1 MLDPSDHSTPSGK
14 EGDRLELVTAKQVS
28 DFKDAYSAACLD
40 SAPLPKHFVE
50 AVNASNPQM
59 TQMIQMLQRSRAK
72 EMAENKALRTQLDT
86 AERNV
91 FNAMKE
97 LRREKKETEDKLR
110 DELKAG
116 RKQNEEIRGLGKQE
130 LDARQA
136 EIERLQQEVNKK
148 ACEQNRSSKAYD
160 RLVAKVEEMKRQET
174 AKTTLHNAAL
184 DKLKADNVKL
194 QARFDKAVSEASSQR
209 SRMEQDHA
217 KLVMRQQTLHTD
229 TLDKLKATVASKERI
244 INQLSEN
251 NERRDVEVASL
262 TTHDEE
268 QAATIVRLQQEIAA
282 LTADAQK
289 STSVATSMRNASTAT
304 HHCASTQDGAGG
316 ATNTT
321 TTQGTEGVP
330 RRVHLPDSDQ
340 PLARTLKQ
348 HKQRRAPGR
357 ASRVPQLPDAPA
369 VSPFHAQRR
378 QRHQRGGAAKPL
390 PRPSSVTRTRV

>member
-1 MLDPSDHSTPSGK
+1 
-14 EGDRLELVTAKQVS
+14 
-28 DFKDAYSAACLD
+28 
-40 SAPLPKHFVE
+40 
-50 AVNASNPQM
+50 
-59 TQMIQMLQRSRAK
+59 
-72 EMAENKALRTQLDT
+72 
-86 AERNV
+86 
-91 FNAMKE
+91 MKE

-304 HHCASTQDGAGG
+304 HHCASTQTAPEVPPTQPPPRGPKASPDVYTYQTAINHLQELLNSTNRGA
-316 ATNTT
+316 
-321 TTQGTEGVP
+321 
-330 RRVHLPDSDQ
+330 H
-340 PLARTLKQ
+340 
-348 HKQRRAPGR
+348 
-357 ASRVPQLPDAPA
+357 PA
-369 VSPFHAQRR
+369 VP
-378 QRHQRGGAAKPL
+378 AAYPNYPMPL
-390 PRPSSVTRTRV
+390 PFPHFTPNGVNGINGVGPPNPYHAPPL